1 MLNIN
6 KTKPYY
12 EVGASANI
20 YIILFVE
27 LDKFKQEEQSQEQS
41 INKKLTMLVFTKH
54 LFNFSITLL

>member
-6 KTKPYY
+6 KTKPYH